1 MRKYSNIKYINESRI
16 AIMSVDVTGLTFDEA
31 DARVQEV
38 DSYYGD
44 KLEELGTNR
53 LLVIPNTIAVQ
64 SIPELSPKDQV
75 LVSIDLSKT
84 DPKHH
89 AEFSQQV
96 AEAFARMFEGNEVL
110 IYANGAEIKTSVKVE
125 RK

>member
-1 MRKYSNIKYINESRI
+1 
-16 AIMSVDVTGLTFDEA
+16 MSVDVTGLNFDEA
-31 DARVQEV
+31 NERVQKVNE
-38 DSYYGD
+38 YYGD
-44 KLEELGTNR
+44 KLDELGTNR

-75 LVSIDLSKT
+75 LVSVDLSKI

-89 AEFSQQV
+89 ADFSQQV
-96 AEAFARMFEGNEVL
+96 AEAFGHMFEENEVL